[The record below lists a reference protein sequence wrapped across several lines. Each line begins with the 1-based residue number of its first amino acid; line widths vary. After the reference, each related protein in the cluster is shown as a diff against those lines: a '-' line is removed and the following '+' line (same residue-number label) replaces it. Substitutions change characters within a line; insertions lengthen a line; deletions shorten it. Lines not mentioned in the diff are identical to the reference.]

1 MSDSFPGEYIMQS
14 GQLGRALKRVSMQV
28 AEDLKG
34 NNNVH
39 VLGLNSRGYHTGI
52 VIASYLS
59 DAIGHPVLCH
69 PLDAHSDS
77 SLSAEI
83 ASLIKDNA
91 YILLVDDVLFSGSTM
106 MKAIRK
112 VLDAG
117 EPQNMKVAVI
127 IDRGHRKFPV
137 QPDFTGL
144 VSPTKFREHVEVEFD
159 AEDRPASVIL
169 TER

>member
-1 MSDSFPGEYIMQS
+1 MQS
-14 GQLGRALKRVSMQV
+14 GQLGRALKRISMQV

-34 NNNVH
+34 NKNVH
-39 VLGLNSRGYHTGI
+39 IFGLNTRGYHTGV
-52 VIASYLS
+52 VIARFLS
-59 DAIGHPVLCH
+59 DAIGHPVSCLS
-69 PLDAHSDS
+69 LDAHSDTC
-77 SLSAEI
+77 LSDET
-83 ASLIKDNA
+83 ASLVHKSA

-117 EPQNMKVAVI
+117 EPQIIKVAVI

-159 AEDRPASVIL
+159 TNDRPVSVIL
-169 TER
+169 TEH